1 MIRSSIA
8 VTARVGKALL
18 LGLLAATFVAA
29 SPPVSEPAHAAKTF
43 TVDNTLDPGDG
54 NCSATLGC
62 TLREAINAANATPGE
77 DLIRFNIQNSGV
89 QTIKP
94 TSKLPVV
101 TEAVIIDGYTQS
113 GAVFNGLAKG
123 TNAKLL
129 IELDGSNLGASDDGL
144 KIQAPNTVV
153 RGLVINRF
161 GDTGI
166 QVSSSPFTDV
176 TNVRVEGNFIGTD
189 PSGTIDRGNGGNG
202 VGVER
207 ADVAVGNAP
216 IISRNLISGNGG
228 DGVFIL
234 GDSTVGVQGNLIGTK
249 GNGTSALG
257 NADDGVGISNADN
270 NVVGAGSTELQNVV
284 AFNGDNGV
292 EVVGSASSGNRVE
305 QNSIFS
311 NSELGIDLGNDG
323 PTANDP
329 MDPDTGPNSLQN
341 KPTLVSAVTSAGK
354 TTVRGKLNSEPG
366 RQFALLLYRNPG
378 GNEGKIFLGPAF
390 MTTGAKGNASFEVTP
405 ARAVPT
411 GQMITATATNGVEG
425 TSEFSAPR
433 KVVAP

>member
-1 MIRSSIA
+1 MIQSNIM
-8 VTARVGKALL
+8 VARVEKALV
-18 LGLLAATFVAA
+18 LGFVLAALLAALLVGAN
-29 SPPVSEPAHAAKTF
+29 PAHADRTF
-43 TVDNTLDPGDG
+43 TVDNTGDPGDG
-54 NCSATLGC
+54 TCNQNGLGC

-77 DLIRFNIQNSGV
+77 DLIRFNIQNAGV

-94 TSKLPVV
+94 TSELPVV
-101 TEAVIIDGYTQS
+101 TEAVIIDGYTQP
-113 GAVFNGLAKG
+113 GAVFNDLAKG

-129 IELDGSNLGASDDGL
+129 IELDGSNLGANGDGL
-144 KIQAPNTVV
+144 KIQAPNAVV

-166 QVSSSPFTDV
+166 RVSSSPFTDV

-202 VGVER
+202 VGVEN

-216 IISRNLISGNGG
+216 ILSRNLISGNGG
-228 DGVFIL
+228 DGVFVL
-234 GDSTVGVQGNLIGTK
+234 GNSTVGVQGNVIGTK

-270 NVVGAGSTELQNVV
+270 NVVGAASPELQNAI

-292 EVVGSASSGNRVE
+292 EIVGSASSGNRVE

-311 NSELGIDLGNDG
+311 NAELGIDLGNDG
-323 PTANDP
+323 PTAK
-329 MDPDTGPNSLQN
+329 DPDSGPNSLQN

-354 TTVRGKLNSEPG
+354 TTVKGELNSEPG
-366 RQFALLLYRNPG
+366 RQFVLLIYRNPG
-378 GNEGKIFLGPAF
+378 GNEGKVFLGPAF
-390 MTTGAKGNASFEVTP
+390 VTTNARGNAIFSFSP

-411 GQMITATATNGVEG
+411 GQMITATATNGIEG